1 MNLITRIKEDF
12 IVYREKLRR
21 KFSEMNNPPE
31 SDKLSIYKKNLRTR
45 RIIIVIS
52 FAVLAILIIYGL
64 IFGITRLVER
74 NTNVSD
80 AINAVVMSDGQQL
93 SGSFFY
99 SHELEKGANV
109 YILDSFIENGEIM
122 YKVKYDNHVGTI
134 SSKNIKYFSSDTT
147 SEYALMSDVSH
158 FLTNNYFETE
168 NDFEVFLLEND
179 FQYVYIRA
187 GGRGYGAD
195 GNFYFDKKYQQ
206 FIDACEYL
214 KIPYGFYFLDEA
226 LDENEADEEIKWI
239 KDFLNKNSTSY
250 NVLPIAIDIEY
261 FDGKGRGDDKWEER
275 KFIIEYLCQKLDE
288 ENIENIIYTNAN
300 RASQYFSE
308 IDNEFWLAYYPS
320 INEIPNVWLTEM
332 TTLEAANNIDLMN
345 KTIGWQFT
353 ETGVSGSGIN
363 IKVDVNII
371 KNEFFS
377 RFINKK

>member
-134 SSKNIKYFSSDTT
+134 SSKNIKYFS
-147 SEYALMSDVSH
+147 
-158 FLTNNYFETE
+158 
-168 NDFEVFLLEND
+168 
-179 FQYVYIRA
+179 
-187 GGRGYGAD
+187 
-195 GNFYFDKKYQQ
+195 
-206 FIDACEYL
+206 
-214 KIPYGFYFLDEA
+214 
-226 LDENEADEEIKWI
+226 NE
-239 KDFLNKNSTSY
+239 
-250 NVLPIAIDIEY
+250 
-261 FDGKGRGDDKWEER
+261 
-275 KFIIEYLCQKLDE
+275 
-288 ENIENIIYTNAN
+288 
-300 RASQYFSE
+300 
-308 IDNEFWLAYYPS
+308 
-320 INEIPNVWLTEM
+320 
-332 TTLEAANNIDLMN
+332 
-345 KTIGWQFT
+345 
-353 ETGVSGSGIN
+353 
-363 IKVDVNII
+363 
-371 KNEFFS
+371 
-377 RFINKK
+377 

>member
-45 RIIIVIS
+45 RMIIVIS

-99 SHELEKGANV
+99 SHELEKGSNV

-158 FLTNNYFETE
+158 FDTYKNFENE

-195 GNFYFDKKYQQ
+195 GNFYYDKKYQQ
-206 FIDACEYL
+206 FINACEYL

-288 ENIENIIYTNAN
+288 ENIENIIYANAN

-332 TTLEAANNIDLMN
+332 TTQEAANNIDLMN
-345 KTIGWQFT
+345 KTIAWQFT
-353 ETGVSGSGIN
+353 ETGVAGSGIN

>member
-12 IVYREKLRR
+12 IVYREKLKR
-21 KFSEMNNPPE
+21 KLSEMNNPPT

-45 RIIIVIS
+45 RIAIVIS

-64 IFGITRLVER
+64 IYGITRLVER

-134 SSKNIKYFSSDTT
+134 SSKNIKYFSNDIT

-158 FLTNNYFETE
+158 FDTYKNFENE
-168 NDFEVFLLEND
+168 NDFEVFILEND

-195 GNFYFDKKYQQ
+195 GNFYYDKKYQQ
-206 FIDACEYL
+206 FIKACEYL

-239 KDFLNKNSTSY
+239 KDFINKNSTTY
-250 NVLPIAIDIEY
+250 NLLPIAIDIEY

-332 TTLEAANNIDLMN
+332 TTQEAANNIDLMN

-353 ETGVSGSGIN
+353 ETGVAGSGIN

>member
-1 MNLITRIKEDF
+1 
-12 IVYREKLRR
+12 
-21 KFSEMNNPPE
+21 
-31 SDKLSIYKKNLRTR
+31 
-45 RIIIVIS
+45 
-52 FAVLAILIIYGL
+52 
-64 IFGITRLVER
+64 
-74 NTNVSD
+74 
-80 AINAVVMSDGQQL
+80 
-93 SGSFFY
+93 
-99 SHELEKGANV
+99 
-109 YILDSFIENGEIM
+109 M

-195 GNFYFDKKYQQ
+195 GNFYYDKKYQQ
-206 FIDACEYL
+206 FINACEYL

-226 LDENEADEEIKWI
+226 LDENEANEEIKWI
-239 KDFLNKNSTSY
+239 KDFINKNSTTY
-250 NVLPIAIDIEY
+250 NILPAAIDIEY

>member
-45 RIIIVIS
+45 RMIIVIS

-99 SHELEKGANV
+99 SHELEKGSNV

-134 SSKNIKYFSSDTT
+134 SSKNIKYFSNDTT

-158 FLTNNYFETE
+158 FDTYKNFENE

-195 GNFYFDKKYQQ
+195 GNFYYDKKYQQ
-206 FIDACEYL
+206 FINACEYL

-226 LDENEADEEIKWI
+226 LDKNEADEEIKWI
-239 KDFLNKNSTSY
+239 KDFINKNSTSY

-332 TTLEAANNIDLMN
+332 TTQEAANNIDLMN
-345 KTIGWQFT
+345 KTIAWQFT
-353 ETGVSGSGIN
+353 ETGVAGSGIN